1 MLDSDFKICLI
12 SLLGSGVFIYF
23 TAFQI
28 VKSTAS
34 FGPVFDRITAEF
46 GEFYEFYPETETAK
60 YIWPMSKAYL
70 ESSQK

>member
-46 GEFYEFYPETETAK
+46 GEFY
-60 YIWPMSKAYL
+60 
-70 ESSQK
+70 